1 MRVSHQDNR
10 AATGLGQFRSLLVG
24 LMLLCLCVAPP
35 AAARAGGLRLA
46 RAPMPAARP
55 SGEAAS
61 AQGSRWLGLASAGQ
75 TVVVKLNPSVSAV
88 SKDQIFTVDIQIVA
102 GAQPVDGAE
111 VHLYFD
117 QTYLQVVNLAGNPV
131 GNIQNNGY
139 LSQVIRNKVYT
150 DTQQARIYFAAGIYD
165 PEEPKP
171 SGTFPLATVRFKAL
185 WGTGGST
192 TPLTFGTVLPYRTEV
207 TFAGS
212 SVLGSVEN
220 GGVVISG
227 ATPPMTPTPTATFTL
242 VPTATPT
249 PTPTNTKAPG
259 RTVYVNLA
267 PSMSSVARDQLFTV
281 DIQIVAGAQP
291 IDGAEI
297 HLFFDQLFLQ
307 VVDASGNPTDRI
319 QSSGLLSQV
328 IRNKVYTDTQQAR
341 VYFAAGIYDPE
352 EPRPSGTFVLAT
364 VRFKALWGTGA
375 GSTPLTFGI
384 ELPYKTEVTSG
395 GGSVLAGVGNGSVT
409 ISGPE
414 PPMTPTPTATPTNTF
429 TPTRTQTPTATK
441 TSTPTSTPTRTS
453 TPTIT
458 PTPKVTYSVCLS
470 QGLLPNTGY
479 NGAQDTHLH
488 SWYPTTVNGAEAFLR
503 LRTDNGARPALKFRL
518 EPVIPIGP
526 GVTVIN
532 ATLRLSLAYV
542 SNSYP
547 MTASVFRINRPWDHA
562 SATWLSPWAAA
573 GCNAVPSDREETAV
587 ATASIPAEQ
596 GNWVVWDVTAL
607 VQDWV
612 TNGVPNNG
620 LLLLGQ
626 GELNREISFQSSNH
640 PDPNFRPKLC
650 ITYFGEG
657 APPTPTP
664 TATVSPTPTWTT
676 ESTATRTPT
685 ETPTGT
691 LLPTATPTRSAT
703 PTTTDTPT
711 STPTNTPTPTRT
723 STPTSTFT
731 PTLSP
736 TATNTPIPYDLPI
749 TRWFQMGV
757 SPAGYN
763 GVADTYITSSD
774 ENRNSGSEPVL
785 RINYDGRY
793 KTLLRFDLSRHVPS
807 DAVVT
812 SARLDVNFY
821 LFDSRYPGV
830 PTQIGAFEVLR
841 PWAEYEA
848 TWRRPVTG
856 LSWTGCDGVGDRS
869 SVPAASTV
877 VDATGWHMWQD
888 VGLTQLVQK
897 WVSDPLANN
906 GVVLIGQSPTDRQFW
921 SATSSQN
928 ATLAARPKLWV
939 VFYRPS
945 PTATPTD
952 TATPSPTPTVT
963 LTPTDSPTPTATS
976 TPTDTPTS
984 MPSPTHTATATPT
997 ATATATATATQTSTP
1012 EPTPT
1017 YSPTATATATA
1028 SATPTPTPTITIT
1041 PLPTATGTSTVTPT
1055 HTPTATVTWTP
1066 TPTLSPTASPTQTE
1080 TPELYAIFVPVI
1092 VRMR

>member
-1 MRVSHQDNR
+1 
-10 AATGLGQFRSLLVG
+10 
-24 LMLLCLCVAPP
+24 
-35 AAARAGGLRLA
+35 
-46 RAPMPAARP
+46 
-55 SGEAAS
+55 
-61 AQGSRWLGLASAGQ
+61 
-75 TVVVKLNPSVSAV
+75 
-88 SKDQIFTVDIQIVA
+88 
-102 GAQPVDGAE
+102 
-111 VHLYFD
+111 
-117 QTYLQVVNLAGNPV
+117 
-131 GNIQNNGY
+131 
-139 LSQVIRNKVYT
+139 
-150 DTQQARIYFAAGIYD
+150 
-165 PEEPKP
+165 
-171 SGTFPLATVRFKAL
+171 
-185 WGTGGST
+185 
-192 TPLTFGTVLPYRTEV
+192 
-207 TFAGS
+207 
-212 SVLGSVEN
+212 
-220 GGVVISG
+220 
-227 ATPPMTPTPTATFTL
+227 
-242 VPTATPT
+242 
-249 PTPTNTKAPG
+249 
-259 RTVYVNLA
+259 
-267 PSMSSVARDQLFTV
+267 
-281 DIQIVAGAQP
+281 
-291 IDGAEI
+291 
-297 HLFFDQLFLQ
+297 
-307 VVDASGNPTDRI
+307 
-319 QSSGLLSQV
+319 
-328 IRNKVYTDTQQAR
+328 
-341 VYFAAGIYDPE
+341 
-352 EPRPSGTFVLAT
+352 
-364 VRFKALWGTGA
+364 
-375 GSTPLTFGI
+375 
-384 ELPYKTEVTSG
+384 
-395 GGSVLAGVGNGSVT
+395 
-409 ISGPE
+409 
-414 PPMTPTPTATPTNTF
+414 
-429 TPTRTQTPTATK
+429 
-441 TSTPTSTPTRTS
+441 
-453 TPTIT
+453 
-458 PTPKVTYSVCLS
+458 
-470 QGLLPNTGY
+470 
-479 NGAQDTHLH
+479 
-488 SWYPTTVNGAEAFLR
+488 
-503 LRTDNGARPALKFRL
+503 
-518 EPVIPIGP
+518 
-526 GVTVIN
+526 
-532 ATLRLSLAYV
+532 
-542 SNSYP
+542 
-547 MTASVFRINRPWDHA
+547 
-562 SATWLSPWAAA
+562 
-573 GCNAVPSDREETAV
+573 
-587 ATASIPAEQ
+587 
-596 GNWVVWDVTAL
+596 
-607 VQDWV
+607 
-612 TNGVPNNG
+612 
-620 LLLLGQ
+620 
-626 GELNREISFQSSNH
+626 
-640 PDPNFRPKLC
+640 
-650 ITYFGEG
+650 
-657 APPTPTP
+657 
-664 TATVSPTPTWTT
+664 
-676 ESTATRTPT
+676 
-685 ETPTGT
+685 
-691 LLPTATPTRSAT
+691 
-703 PTTTDTPT
+703 
-711 STPTNTPTPTRT
+711 
-723 STPTSTFT
+723 
-731 PTLSP
+731 
-736 TATNTPIPYDLPI
+736 
-749 TRWFQMGV
+749 MGV